1 VDNQPDISIVMP
13 VHGDAIFFES
23 ALQSCIESNDV
34 SIEILVVL
42 DRPSTHT
49 RELAKSY
56 SLILSN
62 IRVLESAIPG
72 ISAALNLGIQNA
84 CSEFIARLDSDDI
97 MIPSRLKIQKAVLMN
112 NSEIDCCGSQVV
124 HINESNLHIRKSNY
138 PLSPGDISSRLTY
151 TNSLAHSAVMF
162 RKSIVLALGGYRSI
176 YDGAEDYDLWL
187 RLNNEKNII
196 NVPEYLTYFRIHE
209 NQSAQNSPE
218 LSILLCSKIRINAYH
233 LESDL
238 REKLTSALDLASHVF
253 LLNETSKH
261 CLTYEKTIISG
272 ELVNLKFAMFQR
284 SRMNKTISVNIFQFI
299 ALCISSF
306 VKNFKCTV
314 TILRSIF
321 KNSSL

>member
-49 RELAKSY
+49 RKLAKSY
-56 SLILSN
+56 SLSLSN
-62 IRVLESAIPG
+62 MRVLESAIPG

-84 CSEFIARLDSDDI
+84 RSEFVARLDSDDL
-97 MIPSRLKIQKAVLMN
+97 MVPSRLKIQKAVLMN

-138 PLSPGDISSRLTY
+138 PLSSGAISTRLTY

-162 RKSIVLALGGYRSI
+162 RKSIVLAQGGYRSI

-187 RLNNEKNII
+187 RLNNQQNLI

-209 NQSAQNSPE
+209 HQSAQNHPE
-218 LSILLCSKIRINAYH
+218 KSLLLSSKIRLNRNC
-233 LESDL
+233 LESQL
-238 REKLTSALDLASHVF
+238 HEKINSGLDLNSHISV
-253 LLNETSKH
+253 LNEALKFCSTN
-261 CLTYEKTIISG
+261 EKVIISG
-272 ELVNLKFAMFQR
+272 ELVNIKFSMFQR
-284 SRMNKTISVNIFQFI
+284 SRQNRSISENAFQFI
-299 ALCISSF
+299 TLCLSCC
-306 VKNFKCTV
+306 VKNFRRTA
-314 TILRSIF
+314 TILNSLLR
-321 KNSSL
+321 NSSL

>member
-1 VDNQPDISIVMP
+1 MDNQPDISIVMP

-56 SLILSN
+56 SLSLSN
-62 IRVLESAIPG
+62 MRVLESDIPG

-84 CSEFIARLDSDDI
+84 RSEFVARLDSDDL
-97 MIPSRLKIQKAVLMN
+97 MIPSRLSIQKAVLMN

-138 PLSPGDISSRLTY
+138 PLSPGAISSRLTY
-151 TNSLAHSAVMF
+151 TNSLAHSAVLF
-162 RKSIVLALGGYRSI
+162 RKSIVLALGGYRSV

-187 RLNNEKNII
+187 RLNNKQNLV

-209 NQSAQNSPE
+209 NQSAQNRPE
-218 LSILLCSKIRINAYH
+218 ISILLSSKIRLNRNYLNSQLKIKIN
-233 LESDL
+233 SG
-238 REKLTSALDLASHVF
+238 LDLNAHISV
-253 LLNETSKH
+253 LNENLKFCS
-261 CLTYEKTIISG
+261 TYEKAIISG
-272 ELVNLKFAMFQR
+272 ELVNIKFSMFQR
-284 SRMNKTISVNIFQFI
+284 SRQNRSISENVFQFI

-306 VKNFKCTV
+306 AQNFKRTA
-314 TILRSIF
+314 TILSSLI